1 MTSLKIKNNM
11 YIFKLIKEIQIW
23 LKIRKVA
30 KENEKILNENGFR
43 VDWIGRIYTVINLP
57 EEVVNA
63 PISQEGY
70 VLMKLREYDKIFLTM
85 GIADYVSP
93 EMEKIDN
100 SDSFLLIISPNSEY
114 FAFWPMLWFFLKL
127 LGAYI
132 GIRILIYL
140 VKYLYPYFIWFFNL
154 IF

>member
-1 MTSLKIKNNM
+1 M
-11 YIFKLIKEIQIW
+11 YIFKLIKEIQVW
-23 LKIRKVA
+23 LKIRKIA

-57 EEVVNA
+57 EEVINA

-70 VLMKLREYDKIFLTM
+70 VLMKLREFDKVFLNL

-93 EMEKIDN
+93 EMEKISD
-100 SDSFLLIISPNSEY
+100 SDSFLLIISPNSDY
-114 FAFWPMLWFFLKL
+114 ISFWPMFWFILKIFSI
-127 LGAYI
+127 YI
-132 GIRILIYL
+132 GIKILIYII
-140 VKYLYPYFIWFFNL
+140 KYLYPYLIWIFNL

>member
-1 MTSLKIKNNM
+1 M
-11 YIFKLIKEIQIW
+11 YIFKLIKEIRIW
-23 LKIRKVA
+23 LKIRKIA
-30 KENEKILNENGFR
+30 KENEKLLNSNGFR

-70 VLMKLREYDKIFLTM
+70 VLMKLREFDQVFLTL

-93 EMEKIDN
+93 EMEKIPD
-100 SDSFLLIISPNSEY
+100 SDSFLLVISPNRDYLS
-114 FAFWPMLWFFLKL
+114 FWPIVKFLFRIFMLYLAFKIGYSLFLHF
-127 LGAYI
+127 YPNI
-132 GIRILIYL
+132 MWLID
-140 VKYLYPYFIWFFNL
+140 L

>member
-1 MTSLKIKNNM
+1 M
-11 YIFKLIKEIQIW
+11 YILKLIKEIRIW
-23 LKIRKVA
+23 LKIRKIA
-30 KENEKILNENGFR
+30 KENEKLLNENRFR

-70 VLMKLREYDKIFLTM
+70 VLMKLREFDKVFLDL

-93 EMEKIDN
+93 EMQKIDN

-114 FAFWPMLWFFLKL
+114 ISFWPFFWFILKVF
-127 LGAYI
+127 GIYI
-132 GIRILIYL
+132 GIKILIHL
-140 VKYLYPYFIWFFNL
+140 IKYLYPHFTWFFNL

>member
-1 MTSLKIKNNM
+1 M
-11 YIFKLIKEIQIW
+11 YIFKLIKEIRVW
-23 LKIRKVA
+23 LKIRKIA

-57 EEVVNA
+57 EEVINA

-70 VLMKLREYDKIFLTM
+70 VLMKLREFDKVFLNL

-93 EMEKIDN
+93 EMEKISD
-100 SDSFLLIISPNSEY
+100 SDSFLLIISPNSDY
-114 FAFWPMLWFFLKL
+114 ISFWPMFWFILKIF
-127 LGAYI
+127 GIYI
-132 GIRILIYL
+132 GIKILIYII
-140 VKYLYPYFIWFFNL
+140 KYLYPYLIWIFNL

>member
-1 MTSLKIKNNM
+1 M

-93 EMEKIDN
+93 EMEKIPN

-114 FAFWPMLWFFLKL
+114 IAFWPIFWFLLKL
-127 LGAYI
+127 FIVYI
-132 GIRILIYL
+132 LIRILIPFF
-140 VKYLYPYFIWFFNL
+140 KYLYPYFISFLNL

>member
-1 MTSLKIKNNM
+1 M
-11 YIFKLIKEIQIW
+11 YIFKLIKEIQVW
-23 LKIRKVA
+23 LKIRKIA

-57 EEVVNA
+57 EEVINA

-70 VLMKLREYDKIFLTM
+70 VLMKLREFDKVFLNL

-93 EMEKIDN
+93 EMEKISD
-100 SDSFLLIISPNSEY
+100 SDSFLLIISPNSDY
-114 FAFWPMLWFFLKL
+114 ISFWPMFWFILKIF
-127 LGAYI
+127 GIYI
-132 GIRILIYL
+132 GIKILIYII
-140 VKYLYPYFIWFFNL
+140 KYLYPYLIWIFNL

>member
-1 MTSLKIKNNM
+1 M
-11 YIFKLIKEIQIW
+11 YIFKLFKEIKIW

-30 KENEKILNENGFR
+30 KENEKLLNENGFR

-70 VLMKLREYDKIFLTM
+70 VLMRLREYDQIFLTM

-93 EMEKIDN
+93 EMEKIPN
-100 SDSFLLIISPNSEY
+100 SDSFLLVISPNSEY
-114 FAFWPMLWFFLKL
+114 VSFWPMVWFFVKL
-127 LGAYI
+127 FGIYI
-132 GIRILIYL
+132 GIKILIYII
-140 VKYLYPYFIWFFNL
+140 KYLYPYFIWLSNL

>member
-1 MTSLKIKNNM
+1 M
-11 YIFKLIKEIQIW
+11 YIFKLIKEIKIW

-30 KENEKILNENGFR
+30 KENEKLLNENGFR

-93 EMEKIDN
+93 EMEKIPN

-114 FAFWPMLWFFLKL
+114 ISFWPMLWFLVKL
-127 LGAYI
+127 FGIYI
-132 GIRILIYL
+132 GIRIFIHFI
-140 VKYLYPYFIWFFNL
+140 KYMYPYFIWFFNL

>member
-1 MTSLKIKNNM
+1 M
-11 YIFKLIKEIQIW
+11 YIFKLIKEIRIW
-23 LKIRKVA
+23 LKIRKIA
-30 KENEKILNENGFR
+30 KENEKLLNESGFR

-70 VLMKLREYDKIFLTM
+70 VLMKLREFDRVFLTL

-93 EMEKIDN
+93 EMQKISD

-114 FAFWPMLWFFLKL
+114 ISFWPMFWFILKAFGIYV
-127 LGAYI
+127 GAK
-132 GIRILIYL
+132 ILFHLI
-140 VKYLYPYFIWFFNL
+140 KYLYPHITWFFNL
-154 IF
+154 LF